1 MKLAL
6 PLLALLALAPVA
18 HAETFAFVD
27 TGRIYAESS
36 EAKRVSAEVQ
46 DNRDR
51 KQAEIGAAQAA
62 VQKAKDKCAPHG
74 HIYDGAQSLD
84 PPCKPAE
91 ELQQKADALAKLDS
105 DEFTK
110 YQADVTGALRKHIA
124 EAAAKLAASKHV
136 TILPL
141 TPLYP
146 VPRRDLTDELIK
158 RLNDSDTAGLAARVA
173 AFEAEKKAA
182 APPPT
187 KPEHVAKK

>member
-6 PLLALLALAPVA
+6 PLLALLALAPA
-18 HAETFAFVD
+18 ARAESFAFVD
-27 TGRIYAESS
+27 TGRVYAESS

-62 VQKAKDKCAPHG
+62 VQKARDAKA
-74 HIYDGAQSLD
+74 
-84 PPCKPAE
+84 KPDAIQA
-91 ELQQKADALAKLDS
+91 LQQKADALSRLDS